1 MRHSNERRR
10 MTLKLTRG
18 RVLEF
23 GFVLFMAIILVTSI
37 IGGEWFDAS
46 VAGAGIISGLI
57 PFILEKTFKTE
68 FDAKMK
74 VAYIIFLFASQYLG
88 SIVGLYSNG
97 WWDTFLHVLSGV
109 FLAFLGF
116 DFLTRLDEDIR
127 LEMPK
132 RFVFVYIVVFSMAGA
147 ALWEMYEF
155 TSDLVLSTTMQ
166 GNGNDDTM
174 VDIVAGSL
182 GGIIAAML
190 VTEIHRK
197 EQHKKRK
204 K

>member
-1 MRHSNERRR
+1 M
-10 MTLKLTRG
+10 KLTRG
-18 RVLEF
+18 RMLEF
-23 GFVLFMAIILVTSI
+23 GFVLFMGIILVTSVI
-37 IGGEWFDAS
+37 EEAWFDAS
-46 VAGAGIISGLI
+46 VAGAGMVSGLI
-57 PFILEKTFKTE
+57 PFLLEKAFKTE

-74 VAYIIFLFASQYLG
+74 VAYILFLFASQYLG

-109 FLAFLGF
+109 FLAFLGY
-116 DFLTRLDEDIR
+116 DFFSRLDDDIR

-155 TSDLVLSTTMQ
+155 TSDLVLNTTMQ

-182 GGIIAAML
+182 GGIIAALL

-197 EQHKKRK
+197 EQQKNGE
-204 K
+204 

>member
-1 MRHSNERRR
+1 M
-10 MTLKLTRG
+10 KLTRG
-18 RVLEF
+18 RLLEF
-23 GFVLFMAIILVTSI
+23 GFVLFMAVILVTSI
-37 IGGEWFDAS
+37 IEGEWFDAS
-46 VAGAGIISGLI
+46 VAGAGVVSGLI

-74 VAYIIFLFASQYLG
+74 VAYILFLFASQYLG

-116 DFLTRLDEDIR
+116 DFLSRLDEDIR

-132 RFVFVYIVVFSMAGA
+132 RFVFVYIVVFAMAGA

-155 TSDLVLSTTMQ
+155 TSDVVLNTTMQ

-174 VDIVAGSL
+174 VDIIAGSL
-182 GGIIAAML
+182 GGILAAFFV
-190 VTEIHRK
+190 VTLHQREKSKQKRHM
-197 EQHKKRK
+197 KKSS
-204 K
+204 

>member
-1 MRHSNERRR
+1 M
-10 MTLKLTRG
+10 KLTRG
-18 RVLEF
+18 RMLEF
-23 GFVLFMAIILVTSI
+23 GFVLFMGIILVTSVI
-37 IGGEWFDAS
+37 EEAWFDAS
-46 VAGAGIISGLI
+46 VAGAGMVSGLI
-57 PFILEKTFKTE
+57 PFLLEKAFKTE

-74 VAYIIFLFASQYLG
+74 VAYILFLFASQYLG

-109 FLAFLGF
+109 FLAFLGY
-116 DFLTRLDEDIR
+116 DFFSRLDDDIR

-155 TSDLVLSTTMQ
+155 KSDLVLNTTMQ

-182 GGIIAAML
+182 GGIIAALL

-197 EQHKKRK
+197 EQQKNGE
-204 K
+204 

>member
-1 MRHSNERRR
+1 M
-10 MTLKLTRG
+10 KLTRG
-18 RVLEF
+18 RMLEF
-23 GFVLFMAIILVTSI
+23 GFVLFMAIILVASVI
-37 IGGEWFDAS
+37 EEAWFDAS
-46 VAGAGIISGLI
+46 VAAAGIVSGLI
-57 PFILEKTFKTE
+57 PFILEKVFKTE

-74 VAYIIFLFASQYLG
+74 VAYILFLFASQYLG

-109 FLAFLGF
+109 FIAFLGY
-116 DFLTRLDEDIR
+116 DFFSRLDDDIR

-132 RFVFVYIVVFSMAGA
+132 RFVFVYIVVFAMAGA

-155 TSDLVLSTTMQ
+155 TSDLVLNTTMQ

-182 GGIIAAML
+182 GGIIAALL

-197 EQHKKRK
+197 EQHEKRK
-204 K
+204 N